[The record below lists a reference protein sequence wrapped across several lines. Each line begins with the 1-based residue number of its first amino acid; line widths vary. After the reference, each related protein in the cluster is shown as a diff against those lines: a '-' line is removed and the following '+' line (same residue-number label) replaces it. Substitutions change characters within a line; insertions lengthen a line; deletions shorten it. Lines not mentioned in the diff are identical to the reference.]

1 MTPFQSSASVPSS
14 ASPVTPTLSPQ
25 EAVKNL
31 EAVAHKKWY
40 NRLIVNEKTG
50 KLEQVIFFKAWGEDL
65 KRLRKPSLTDNRL
78 IKLKALQLLV
88 SLGKDKDNLIADVK
102 ALAYHTGLTTDKE
115 LELQTVV
122 KRVAATA
129 LSEAESEEIDT
140 ALTNALGKYQVRC
153 QQELGQYFPPE
164 ILNLQERTS
173 EVAHGAIWTMMKPR
187 IVPSNVD
194 ESQYDVDKDYLD
206 GTKPTESSVGSHV
219 PEEVIKPL
227 ETARVREVEPLNAK
241 QTQGGWSNLSKISA
255 CVGAALVAVGAVY
268 YAFQSAG
275 AGSPFP
281 DTKINLTDQSLSPT
295 HEPKEP
301 FLTPPPTPFANVHP
315 PAPTPSSPP
324 PTLGGK
330 HTVRELADALKNDAH
345 IDLRH
350 ETGEAERVFRD
361 NTTQVSHVAKE
372 ASFVSRH
379 AGKIIGAFGGMLG
392 IGGVAVRRLR
402 GKSKVARRVRASR
415 PKVVPRVD
423 SKASAAH
430 ARAIEHQERLA
441 RGEKNLLLWLRD
453 DAHWIQRPPLEDHKQ
468 ALDNFV
474 SFINRKECDLQKVL
488 PTIYEL
494 ESRLYYARYRLAQI
508 PGDKGLKQ
516 LQDLQEVLSAVE
528 SYKERYFEEKMN
540 SLSHLQ
546 DGMNLIQRSVGPQSV
561 IPVDYKIALLE
572 LLDKGR
578 KVILFDRLFQEY
590 ITSMAPGADFEELHE
605 DFQNILSKISEN
617 IGWDG
622 DSRDKLEAFHLW
634 AVSRAARII
643 PPSSQIRTSFES
655 LISGK
660 SLIHLVKRAGEV
672 LPKEEQN
679 LVVNQDFV
687 WDLEQNLYVKSQWEA
702 VDTGYVWNGGF
713 AVKQKD
719 GSFYKTTSTYSFNFT
734 NLKKEDGSP
743 INEKDKQQI
752 MNVVLS
758 LYAKQD
764 NIPDM
769 PNLNVTSRV
778 AVQKEVEQFEVAV
791 QQAQLAAIMG
801 PPVPDIDDEERKGE
815 GIEGYEEPFEES
827 DSRDLTLLDE
837 PITLPKGFTLE
848 SSSPSKKPQA
858 VAHAGKPLPPAKEKF
873 QLMVEGQPIADSRVI
888 LADES
893 KLAPRNDDDDGGAAP
908 ARDLEASP
916 PLARPHPTPYQ
927 DSRLVDIESEF
938 NKWLDDTY
946 YGPDRGGRLCENP
959 DVCYKDL
966 MGDVLSQ
973 LLHAVDSG
981 QIKISKLLEQLAQG
995 IEKGAEY
1002 YGVGL
1007 KDGRLDQA
1015 FLEKR
1020 VRGFQ
1025 NRAKKQ
1031 VKQTLENMGVLKS
1044 PQIRGA
1050 FVSGDEIARLLALP
1064 VIPQI
1069 DPASLKNYAKQLIND
1084 ILTKSTDGIAEKIA
1098 VIERIRARFEDSIL
1112 YGVLTDQYKD
1122 LVQQNYLHVRCLEQA
1137 KHAATSVAVL
1147 TPQVLKDIQT
1157 VERLG
1162 EKSID
1167 EITKKQVDSHRDQ
1180 VFRAIR
1186 SASIKFDQL
1195 EKVSMYVPRE
1205 HRAFWKQWNELE
1217 ISLAFYI
1224 QQVTRLPSTI
1234 YTKSMVWLQGEE
1246 NAPRPPLMDQDIEP
1260 FMQIWMNEMVK
1271 ANYRREVGSSATL
1284 QKIERV
1290 IIAKNKALLND
1301 VSKDAR
1307 VKHLVD
1313 DSENAQEEDQKKVA
1327 NKNWLTSPA
1336 LAEFNTTQLA
1346 TLIDLYQLQILFSDP
1361 GVQNLFLRNERPVIQ
1376 NLVKDIGKV
1385 IQYEML
1391 FRNKTRVLER
1401 TATSEKEFC
1410 QDLKQIYLD
1419 NQFAKEYILLLL
1431 NLCLKSFFIEKM
1443 IARIMAPRRG
1453 EDKESSLLNQYR
1465 LHNANDVVKWLWG
1478 GAFNPTKVAVAYFGQ
1493 RLSRIFMQL
1502 DTMSKSAEFSKGKGD
1517 LIEIVAQYKKEF
1529 FASNEFKRNL
1539 ESIESAIGGRNW
1551 FKGLWSDPSKE
1562 LQDYVLNPS
1571 QGGLEQVRDTLAND
1585 PKNLALVD
1593 KLEEEMQ
1600 KYIQHDLDEEEV
1612 R

>member
-1 MTPFQSSASVPSS
+1 MTTFQSSPSVPSS
-14 ASPVTPTLSPQ
+14 VPPVTPTLSPQ

-40 NRLIVNEKTG
+40 NRLIVNGKTG

-65 KRLRKPSLTDNRL
+65 KGWRKPSLTDNRL

-115 LELQTVV
+115 LKLQTVV
-122 KRVAATA
+122 ERVAASA
-129 LSEAESEEIDT
+129 LSEAESAEIDT
-140 ALTNALGKYQVRC
+140 ALTNALGNYQVRC
-153 QQELGQYFPPE
+153 RQELGRYFTPE
-164 ILNLQERTS
+164 VLNLQERTE
-173 EVAHGAIWTMMKPR
+173 EVAHGAIWAMMKP
-187 IVPSNVD
+187 ITVPRRVD
-194 ESQYDVDKDYLD
+194 ESQYDDDEGYLD
-206 GTKPTESSVGSHV
+206 GTKPTESSVGSNV
-219 PEEVIKPL
+219 PREVIKPL
-227 ETARVREVEPLNAK
+227 ETAGVREVEALNTK
-241 QTQGGWSNLSKISA
+241 QTQSRWSNLSKISA

-275 AGSPFP
+275 AGLPSP
-281 DTKINLTDQSLSPT
+281 DTKTNLTDQSLSST
-295 HEPKEP
+295 NATTDP
-301 FLTPPPTPFANVHP
+301 FLTPPPTPTPFATVNP
-315 PAPTPSSPP
+315 PATSPSTTPP
-324 PTLGGK
+324 PTLGGN
-330 HTVRELADALKNDAH
+330 HTIRELADAIKDMNKVTQIGIRNEAED
-345 IDLRH
+345 
-350 ETGEAERVFRD
+350 AERVFSD
-361 NTTQVSHVAKE
+361 NTTQVPRVVEE
-372 ASFVSRH
+372 ASSISRS
-379 AGKIIGAFGGMLG
+379 AWPIIGMAGLLA
-392 IGGVAVRRLR
+392 IGGAAVRRLR
-402 GKSKVARRVRASR
+402 GKSKVARRARASR
-415 PKVVPRVD
+415 PLINKADQQRRIQEGERFILDALQNPPAGFQMSKKLQQEYLSFLTNEGLPYRTNQVVL
-423 SKASAAH
+423 
-430 ARAIEHQERLA
+430 AINEMEQY
-441 RGEKNLLLWLRD
+441 LRD
-453 DAHWIQRPPLEDHKQ
+453 AK
-468 ALDNFV
+468 
-474 SFINRKECDLQKVL
+474 
-488 PTIYEL
+488 L
-494 ESRLYYARYRLAQI
+494 ESEVVQNAKLALKSHDERCLETTLLSLRSMRDGEQSQLAFKKMTEVVQASIPMPMKHALVEALQYPGLAEVLENYVSQI
-508 PGDKGLKQ
+508 QEAKAQAAIKGLVDMKEAQQTFSDGIDKLSDTLTKTRQKTITHAFTKQ
-516 LQDLQEVLSAVE
+516 EFTDQHE
-528 SYKERYFEEKMN
+528 
-540 SLSHLQ
+540 
-546 DGMNLIQRSVGPQSV
+546 
-561 IPVDYKIALLE
+561 ALLE
-572 LLDKGR
+572 TLR
-578 KVILFDRLFQEY
+578 EFNTWMSQ
-590 ITSMAPGADFEELHE
+590 
-605 DFQNILSKISEN
+605 KIPME
-617 IGWDG
+617 
-622 DSRDKLEAFHLW
+622 
-634 AVSRAARII
+634 
-643 PPSSQIRTSFES
+643 
-655 LISGK
+655 
-660 SLIHLVKRAGEV
+660 
-672 LPKEEQN
+672 
-679 LVVNQDFV
+679 
-687 WDLEQNLYVKSQWEA
+687 
-702 VDTGYVWNGGF
+702 F
-713 AVKQKD
+713 A
-719 GSFYKTTSTYSFNFT
+719 
-734 NLKKEDGSP
+734 
-743 INEKDKQQI
+743 
-752 MNVVLS
+752 
-758 LYAKQD
+758 
-764 NIPDM
+764 
-769 PNLNVTSRV
+769 
-778 AVQKEVEQFEVAV
+778 
-791 QQAQLAAIMG
+791 
-801 PPVPDIDDEERKGE
+801 PDIDGEERKAG
-815 GIEGYEEPFEES
+815 GIKGYEERFEGS

-837 PITLPKGFTLE
+837 PIKLPQEFTLE
-848 SSSPSKKPQA
+848 SSTSSKK
-858 VAHAGKPLPPAKEKF
+858 VADAGKPLPLAKEKF
-873 QLMVEGQPIADSRVI
+873 QLLVKRQPIAESRVI
-888 LADES
+888 LPNES
-893 KLAPRNDDDDGGAAP
+893 ILASGVDVDDDGAAP
-908 ARDLEASP
+908 ASDLAASP
-916 PLARPHPTPYQ
+916 PLAHPHPIRYKDP
-927 DSRLVDIESEF
+927 RLADIESEF
-938 NKWLDDTY
+938 KKWLDATY

-959 DVCYKDL
+959 DVCWKDL

-973 LLHAVDSG
+973 LLLAFDSG
-981 QIKISKLLEQLAQG
+981 KVEIEKLPQLLANG
-995 IEKGAEY
+995 IENGAKH
-1002 YGVGL
+1002 YGVGI
-1007 KDGRLDQA
+1007 KNGQLDQE
-1015 FLEKR
+1015 FLKGR
-1020 VRGFQ
+1020 IRGFQ

-1246 NAPRPPLMDQDIEP
+1246 NAPRPPLTDQDIEP

-1361 GVQNLFLRNERPVIQ
+1361 GVQNLFLGNERPVIQ

-1502 DTMSKSAEFSKGKGD
+1502 ETMSKSAEFSKGKGD

-1593 KLEEEMQ
+1593 QLEEEMQ